1 MRWRFL
7 TLEFNWSCT
16 ILSLLFW
23 LIFRRPSP
31 DHVRAVPGSTG
42 QYRMWTAGIMARR
55 RKYFR
60 RLRKLNC
67 RWIFYNLIEYKNF
80 FEGIFIL
87 QIPKN
92 GLNTWKWPYYGFLNR
107 HLSILRCDE
116 GSTFLY
122 LGLFICKVSFSLSM
136 KYVLEVQADCDR
148 HYRQDR
154 DMMIVHELKKS

>member
-16 ILSLLFW
+16 ILVLPFW
-23 LIFRRPSP
+23 LIFYRPSTARTRRPN
-31 DHVRAVPGSTG
+31 
-42 QYRMWTAGIMARR
+42 RMWTAGIMARH

-60 RLRKLNC
+60 RLRKC
-67 RWIFYNLIEYKNF
+67 SS
-80 FEGIFIL
+80 GL
-87 QIPKN
+87 QVIIKQFNRIQKLFWRNIYSSDTKN

-148 HYRQDR
+148 HYHQDR

>member
-16 ILSLLFW
+16 ILALLFW

-31 DHVRAVPGSTG
+31 DHVRAVPDVNGWHNGKTSE
-42 QYRMWTAGIMARR
+42 
-55 RKYFR
+55 
-60 RLRKLNC
+60 
-67 RWIFYNLIEYKNF
+67 IFSPASEVGLQVN
-80 FEGIFIL
+80 IL
-87 QIPKN
+87 QFDRIQKLFLKEYLFFRYQKN

-107 HLSILRCDE
+107 HLSILRRNE

-154 DMMIVHELKKS
+154 DTMIVHELKKS